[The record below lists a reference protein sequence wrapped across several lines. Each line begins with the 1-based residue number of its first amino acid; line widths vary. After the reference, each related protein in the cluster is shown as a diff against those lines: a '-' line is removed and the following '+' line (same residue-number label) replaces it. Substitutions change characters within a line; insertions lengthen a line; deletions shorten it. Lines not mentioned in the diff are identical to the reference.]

1 MRTRKWKLYLVLSLV
16 ILLIGGSLAVRY
28 FKKHP
33 MHVWL
38 ITDPIG
44 SYRSVSWEDG
54 PATAEKPADKRP
66 PNIVVILAD
75 DLGYNDLS
83 HGGGGVGN
91 GTLKTPHID
100 SLAENGVSFT
110 NAYSGCATCAP
121 SRASLLTG
129 RIATRFGFEFTPAP
143 KEFWKL
149 IAGFRKDGDRPLG
162 YPKAKYFKERE
173 KDVSSFEMMG
183 IPQDEVIL
191 AKLLK
196 NHGYHTTMVGKWH
209 LGAKPGMRP
218 TDKGF
223 DEFVG
228 FHHNA
233 SLYLPIDDPSVVNS
247 RQEFDPNDVFSWNN
261 LQYSVRQDGQ
271 KRFKPDKYLTD
282 YFTDQAVDIIN
293 KNKNRPFFL
302 YLAYNAPHTPLQ
314 AKKADYEAL
323 ADISDHT
330 ERVYGAMIR
339 AVDRGVGRVLDTLKA
354 NGLENNTLV
363 FFTSDNGGAHYLGL
377 PYINR
382 PFRGWKVTFFEGGI
396 HVPFFVKWPAG
407 LPSGK
412 TYTKRVSQ
420 VDIFATAAAAAGV
433 PLPKDRVIDG
443 VDLAPFVAEDRADRP
458 HERMFWRSGHYRVV
472 IVGDWK
478 LQVTE
483 RPQKMWL
490 FNLAKDPTERANLA
504 ESEPAKL
511 KELLTVLNEMNAQM
525 KKPMWPNLVEMPVMI
540 DHTLK
545 ERDPGPEAEY
555 IYWAN

>member
-1 MRTRKWKLYLVLSLV
+1 MRIRKWKLGLILFLVV
-16 ILLIGGSLAVRY
+16 LLIGGSLAIR
-28 FKKHP
+28 FLKKHP
-33 MHVWL
+33 MYVFL
-38 ITDPIG
+38 LTDPIG
-44 SYRSVSWEDG
+44 PHRTVEWEDG
-54 PATAEKPADKRP
+54 PATAEKPAVQRP

-91 GTLKTPHID
+91 GALKTPHID
-100 SLAENGVSFT
+100 SLAENGVYFT

-143 KEFWKL
+143 KAYWKL
-149 IAGFRKDGDRPLG
+149 FAGFRKDGDRPLG
-162 YPKAKYFKERE
+162 YPKVKYFKEHE
-173 KDVSSFEMMG
+173 KDVPSFEMMG
-183 IPQDEVIL
+183 IPQDEVML
-191 AKLLK
+191 AELLK
-196 NHGYHTTMVGKWH
+196 ERGYHTTMVGKWH
-209 LGAKPGMRP
+209 LGGGPGMRP
-218 TDKGF
+218 TENGF

-247 RQEFDPNDVFSWNN
+247 RQDFDPNDVFSWNN
-261 LQYSVRQDGQ
+261 LQYFVQQDGQ
-271 KRFKPDKYLTD
+271 NRFKPDKYLTD

-314 AKKADYEAL
+314 AKKADYDAL

-354 NGLENNTLV
+354 NGLEDNTLV
-363 FFTSDNGGAHYLGL
+363 FFTSDNGGAGYVGL
-377 PYINR
+377 PDINR
-382 PFRGWKVTFFEGGI
+382 PFRGWKLTFLEGGI

-407 LPSGK
+407 LPRGK
-412 TYTKRVSQ
+412 IYSKPVAQ
-420 VDIFATAAAAAGV
+420 VDVFATAAAAAGA
-433 PLPKDRVIDG
+433 PLPKDRIIDG
-443 VDLAPFVAEDRADRP
+443 VDLVPFVAEDRADRP

-483 RPQKMWL
+483 RPKKMWL
-490 FNLAKDPTERANLA
+490 FNLAKDPTERVNVA
-504 ESEPAKL
+504 ESEPAKV
-511 KELLTVLNEMNAQM
+511 KELLSVLNEMNAQM
-525 KKPMWPNLVEMPVMI
+525 KEPLWPNLVEIPVMI